1 MSEQTIEQEP
11 HDFWWGTPVQ
21 VKEPGTIGDKHHKL
35 QMGIAIKFI
44 GKQAG
49 WGGRGRGSSL
59 VRVWFADTN
68 KVQDVFLANIRKYPI
83 KRRA

>member
-1 MSEQTIEQEP
+1 MNEQTIEP
-11 HDFWWGTPVQ
+11 HDHWWGTPVW
-21 VKEPGTIGDKHHKL
+21 VKQPGTIGDKHHTM

-49 WGGRGRGSSL
+49 WGGRGSSL

-68 KVQDVFLANIRKYPI
+68 KVQDVFLANIKKYSL
-83 KRRA
+83 KRRT